1 MAFVNRLT
9 QVIKELIP
17 LKPSLL
23 HIMSFL
29 CGLPS
34 GQVIKIN
41 NKPVFNCQLRPLMQ
55 GLPLNY

>member
-1 MAFVNRLT
+1 MAVVNWLT

-17 LKPSLL
+17 LKCNGTTYNDY
-23 HIMSFL
+23 FK

-41 NKPVFNCQLRPLMQ
+41 NKPVINCP
-55 GLPLNY
+55 